1 MLKNKEIS
9 FLEAVKEL
17 KEGEN
22 VICKINGMSKIYQS
36 KKAKM
41 VDSGDKAI
49 SYDEILNGKWYLF

>member
-17 KEGEN
+17 NEGKN

-41 VDSGDKAI
+41 VDSGDRAI